1 LKVINEVSCWNK
13 IQSLGFVSMPHSIV
27 RLLQDNETLRKL
39 RENVMTVVREYNN
52 IQDLIADNERDLFQ
66 EHLAKLDNAIQ
77 PGILRYDWKSNVDLF
92 VEFCRKE
99 CFNVFN
105 KIKVFQQRKGE
116 INEVIEGI
124 SNTYLTSISKKL
136 YDLNTFI
143 NTQENELRKHQQN
156 FQKALTFMQEKI
168 VDTYTE

>member
-1 LKVINEVSCWNK
+1 
-13 IQSLGFVSMPHSIV
+13 M
-27 RLLQDNETLRKL
+27 
-39 RENVMTVVREYNN
+39 
-52 IQDLIADNERDLFQ
+52 
-66 EHLAKLDNAIQ
+66 
-77 PGILRYDWKSNVDLF
+77 
-92 VEFCRKE
+92 EFCRKE